1 MNYGVNGN
9 FPLFRVFKD
18 PHSVQICRF
27 SAESHPNV
35 WAEQPSVRMR
45 LSPSLLSVAVINT
58 TSKSKWGTKEAIC
71 PTGSVHHLETP
82 GQALEAGADAER
94 PWSNVAS
101 LAWFT
106 FLPYTAQGHLYSP
119 DCSQTCHSPASA
131 CCLLGLQVR
140 GRHLSFC
147 FIPAQSPPLPESPP
161 GFLEPIH

>member
-35 WAEQPSVRMR
+35 WAEQPSVRTR

-58 TSKSKWGTKEAIC
+58 MSKGKWGTKEAIC

-82 GQALEAGADAER
+82 GQDLEAGADAER
-94 PWSNVAS
+94 SWSNVACFSGLVQLPS
-101 LAWFT
+101 L
-106 FLPYTAQGHLYSP
+106 
-119 DCSQTCHSPASA
+119 HSPGPS
-131 CCLLGLQVR
+131 L
-140 GRHLSFC
+140 
-147 FIPAQSPPLPESPP
+147 
-161 GFLEPIH
+161 